1 MRTETPAVLV
11 SEQFG
16 FNDTLFLETA
26 FMMIRY
32 LDPVTSCLGLKP
44 GSVTYQLCGLGQ
56 VT

>member
-32 LDPVTSCLGLKP
+32 LDPVTSSLGLKP